1 MKAQEVIDSLNKNA
15 TWVNY
20 NQTRDIVLF
29 GDPTQEI
36 SKIGICWVATIEAIQ
51 SAIDQGINFIISHEN
66 CFYEESTSP
75 KKAILEARKIKQQ
88 LLANYHIC
96 VVRCHDVWDRIP
108 IYGVADTWSQL
119 IDLPFEPRDI
129 NSYNS
134 IARFEPMKVS
144 EVALKIAAS
153 LIDAGEDSV
162 TILGNPDKLVDSVAI
177 GTGAATDIFS
187 MLQQGVACVTASDD
201 GMNNWI
207 AGQYCVDFDIPLII
221 VHHASCEIPGIRKM
235 LPYLK
240 TRFPEIE
247 FIYLSEGYRFTT
259 VSAG

>member
-1 MKAQEVIDSLNKNA
+1 
-15 TWVNY
+15 
-20 NQTRDIVLF
+20 
-29 GDPTQEI
+29 
-36 SKIGICWVATIEAIQ
+36 
-51 SAIDQGINFIISHEN
+51 
-66 CFYEESTSP
+66 
-75 KKAILEARKIKQQ
+75 
-88 LLANYHIC
+88 
-96 VVRCHDVWDRIP
+96 
-108 IYGVADTWSQL
+108 
-119 IDLPFEPRDI
+119 
-129 NSYNS
+129 
-134 IARFEPMKVS
+134 MKVS

-221 VHHASCEIPGIRKM
+221 VHHASCEIPGIRTM